1 MWKPLVNFNYNLID
15 MELQKLKSIL
25 SGPDSTEKANIENA
39 ILDRLKRD
47 WNKLTEVDQK
57 MAIILAKRYNRENEF
72 ISK

>member
-1 MWKPLVNFNYNLID
+1 

-47 WNKLTEVDQK
+47 WYKLTEVDQK

>member
-1 MWKPLVNFNYNLID
+1 MVNFNYNLID

>member
-1 MWKPLVNFNYNLID
+1 